1 MEVKEKIVESIK
13 LHKELVEKFEKTR
26 IDMILDISKTIINSL
41 NKNGCIYLCGN
52 GGSAA
57 DAQHIAG
64 ELIGRFK
71 KDRKALPAV
80 ALSTDTSILTC
91 ISNDFSFEDIFSR
104 QVEALLK
111 PSDVLWA
118 LSTSGKS
125 PNIISAAKLAKEKG
139 AKVIAFTGK
148 PGSKLEEISDLCLSV
163 NTDASSNAQEIH
175 QLAYHIICELIEN
188 EFS

>member
-1 MEVKEKIVESIK
+1 MKETILESIK
-13 LHKELVEKFEKTR
+13 LHKELINQFESTG
-26 IDMILDISKTIINSL
+26 IDVILDISKIIINSL

-71 KDRKALPAV
+71 KNRKALPAV

-104 QVEALLK
+104 QLEALLETGRCIMGAINK
-111 PSDVLWA
+111 WKIS
-118 LSTSGKS
+118 KY
-125 PNIISAAKLAKEKG
+125 NIS
-139 AKVIAFTGK
+139 
-148 PGSKLEEISDLCLSV
+148 C
-163 NTDASSNAQEIH
+163 
-175 QLAYHIICELIEN
+175 
-188 EFS
+188 

>member
-1 MEVKEKIVESIK
+1 MKEIIAESIN
-13 LHKELVEKFEKTR
+13 LHKELVERFEKTG
-26 IDMILDISKTIINSL
+26 IDVILDISKTIINSL

-71 KDRKALPAV
+71 KNRKALPAV

-104 QVEALLK
+104 QLEALLK
-111 PSDVLWA
+111 PADVLWA

-139 AKVIAFTGK
+139 AKVIAFTGRS
-148 PGSKLEEISDLCLSV
+148 GSKLEEISDLCLSV
-163 NTDASSNAQEIH
+163 NTDASSTAQEIH
-175 QLAYHIICELIEN
+175 QLAYHIICELVEN
-188 EFS
+188 EFL